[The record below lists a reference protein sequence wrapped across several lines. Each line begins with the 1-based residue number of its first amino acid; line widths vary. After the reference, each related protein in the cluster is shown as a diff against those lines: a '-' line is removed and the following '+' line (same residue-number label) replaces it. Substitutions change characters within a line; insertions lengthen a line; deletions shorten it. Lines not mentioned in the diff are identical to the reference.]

1 MQTSEAAEH
10 LARQLVFLNAPEEL
24 PFFDQMKL
32 QLPETDPDD
41 DDAFGF
47 GLGQVVYSITPVAM
61 VMGGVAMDFIVK
73 KMSEAGAEVL
83 QEKFKGWLRGKF
95 AGKPQLTSHLT
106 PPQKEALLNA
116 LLSTALAS
124 GVSAEQA
131 VKLSADFIAVMD

>member
-10 LARQLVFLNAPEEL
+10 LAKQLVFLNAPEEI
-24 PFFDQMKL
+24 PYFDQMKL
-32 QLPETDPDD
+32 QPPDTAPD

-95 AGKPQLTSHLT
+95 TEKPQLTSHLT
-106 PPQKEALLNA
+106 QPQKDALLNA
-116 LLSTALAS
+116 LLNTALAS

-131 VKLSADFIAVMD
+131 VKLSADFIAILD